1 MRDNFK
7 TFLVLFALMLLP
19 NMAWAQTITVAGS
32 GPDENGN
39 FSTGITSGSVTFD
52 ATTNTLTLN
61 NAHVNGTISSDILNL
76 NVSLVGV
83 SVFHVTTDEFTYL
96 FNNTNGTATG
106 TLTFSGNIG
115 AALIAIGSQKQNWLD
130 LSHGYDEAYDPNEPA
145 AWVNKSSRGENT
157 GDYPVI
163 KVSKPYLKCGSY
175 EFDDSYNDDTYD
187 QKLGNVGF
195 NPSTKTLTLS
205 GANIDEKIIWK
216 KSAGDLTINF
226 SGANSIVRGDS
237 ATLIT
242 SESNMATLTFTKSG
256 EGTASLTLQ
265 HSDQG
270 ANAPSIISGF
280 GSIDYTTAGLNIS
293 SSSPIEAEYK
303 SKNIDQGVTLK
314 SLVNTSDNDRCIH
327 SATITSAT
335 LYPLWIGD
343 KQVTSENADNIEPT
357 TKTSGTASFTAGTTN
372 ILTLDGFKMSI
383 EEDNQPAIIS
393 GLSNLTI
400 LLKGDNYTAGNNINF
415 TGSGGYVVSS
425 TDPNAT
431 LTFKADETYSQLAI
445 ARGSTGGYTGSP
457 SDGFDRT
464 NYENGLMWIAHGTT
478 TQSIIN
484 PVPEIYMDRISIP
497 QYKAGMSLVYS
508 IDYANETTQDIT
520 DATYDAGESLNIDI
534 NEPCT
539 ITAHVEY
546 GSLSS
551 TIAKAKYYEIKD
563 KTIVWSNDYATG
575 TTDFSASSLECT
587 PAIQEGDG
595 VELIV
600 SGSSHE
606 DVIEITRDEN
616 SNPTGT
622 KIKGLGATT
631 IDINFGGQGDG
642 FTVLN
647 EAGQATVSIVPPA
660 PTIAKDDT
668 KDYLDTDYITITQT
682 TITGAYIK
690 YTWEEGANAPWSDYV
705 ATTGVLAQTGT
716 LRAKVRYY
724 FTNDVYVE
732 SAEATSVAFTVKT
745 DISGYFVNGL
755 PESTSYTGSAI
766 VLPDFT
772 VKETATANTSLI
784 AGTDYTVSYKK
795 VGEGDVLTDETTMED
810 VGYYKIVITGAGNY
824 GGSITVDFE
833 ITKADAGLKFYKEE
847 DGKVVQVTTASATY
861 GTAFEAPSLDNPQNL
876 SITYRSKV
884 NNDIDGEDSEV
895 ATIDATTGVIT
906 INRPGEAYIFASTTG
921 NDNYA
926 AATVSYTLT
935 VNKGS
940 LGSVTIA
947 PIADQEYTGSEI
959 TPDLE
964 VTTPDGT
971 AIDVSTGDYDIL
983 YDNNISAGEATIT
996 VAAKNSNKYFYEGSS
1011 KQATFTITQLDIS
1024 NATVTLDNTTLIYNG
1039 SVQTVNVTTV
1049 SVGDIEV
1056 PIDCYE
1062 VSGNTGTEIGD
1073 YTLTVTAKTMDSS
1086 GNPIKNNFTGSAEKD
1101 WKIKYRTVTADE
1113 LGLSDNQT
1121 YATYFN
1127 NTENLELPDGIV
1139 AYIIT
1144 GVSGTTVTT
1153 KRISYIPKD
1162 VAVLVESGTST
1173 EDAVDVATDNQ
1184 LQGTAAAKDVST
1196 ITGGAVYVL
1205 YKSEFVKTTTGTIP
1219 ANRCYLVVSGGAGA
1233 RSLSISHGE
1242 GNGTG
1247 IKDVMLEEDGTEK
1260 WYDLQGRRINQP
1272 TKPGL
1277 YILNGKKTTI
1287 KKQ

>member
-19 NMAWAQTITVAGS
+19 NMAWAQTLYNIEVEKNGVSYQINSSNYSNVLNDDGGTVTYDDGTSTLTLNGASLSKITSGLEALTIVVNGESAVGYIDTNTAINVDKTLTISKGS
-32 GPDENGN
+32 EFSSSLYLYDDQGHSVIEGFKSVSLNGFYAESDIPCVYSTSN
-39 FSTGITSGSVTFD
+39 KRYETADAAILGTLAFTTTQRYPLWVTRMQSSGSDTYQVSDDNKTHILGTGITSVQFD
-52 ATTNTLTLN
+52 GTNTLTLLAN
-61 NAHVNGTISSDILNL
+61 EEIVY
-76 NVSLVGV
+76 
-83 SVFHVTTDEFTYL
+83 VTSGLD
-96 FNNTNGTATG
+96 A
-106 TLTFSGNIG
+106 LT
-115 AALIAIGSQKQNWLD
+115 IAINGSCQ
-130 LSHGYDEAYDPNEPA
+130 LSSF
-145 AWVNKSSRGENT
+145 NK
-157 GDYPVI
+157 
-163 KVSKPYLKCGSY
+163 
-175 EFDDSYNDDTYD
+175 NDDT
-187 QKLGNVGF
+187 
-195 NPSTKTLTLS
+195 P
-205 GANIDEKIIWK
+205 A
-216 KSAGDLTINF
+216 
-226 SGANSIVRGDS
+226 
-237 ATLIT
+237 IT
-242 SESNMATLTFTKSG
+242 SVNPD
-256 EGTASLTLQ
+256 ASLTIALAEGAT
-265 HSDQG
+265 SGDLALRSAQG
-270 ANAPSIISGF
+270 KAISGF
-280 GSIDYTTAGLNIS
+280 KSLTHTGLLNLTDGASYSTENLQWSDKEAAFASELKKPTIEINYGSKYFKVKNPNAGGYGGSLRRKTVRMTSVGKVEDDEESIADGNSQDYNNNVAIWKYWVKANDYDSDPIYVCRLGLEDVEVTYGDTSIPTPSMLPESIDGVSLSYSTEGYSSDVAEVVNGAITIKSTGRQPIDAAFSNIPTDYTFLTDVENGTPKATYSLMVKPQKPTLSLAAGTYVGAQTVEVGNIS
-293 SSSPIEAEYK
+293 P
-303 SKNIDQGVTLK
+303 G
-314 SLVNTSDNDRCIH
+314 
-327 SATITSAT
+327 AT
-335 LYPLWIGD
+335 
-343 KQVTSENADNIEPT
+343 
-357 TKTSGTASFTAGTTN
+357 
-372 ILTLDGFKMSI
+372 
-383 EEDNQPAIIS
+383 
-393 GLSNLTI
+393 
-400 LLKGDNYTAGNNINF
+400 
-415 TGSGGYVVSS
+415 
-425 TDPNAT
+425 
-431 LTFKADETYSQLAI
+431 
-445 ARGSTGGYTGSP
+445 
-457 SDGFDRT
+457 
-464 NYENGLMWIAHGTT
+464 
-478 TQSIIN
+478 
-484 PVPEIYMDRISIP
+484 
-497 QYKAGMSLVYS
+497 
-508 IDYANETTQDIT
+508 
-520 DATYDAGESLNIDI
+520 
-534 NEPCT
+534 
-539 ITAHVEY
+539 
-546 GSLSS
+546 
-551 TIAKAKYYEIKD
+551 AKYYTYE
-563 KTIVWSNDYATG
+563 G
-575 TTDFSASSLECT
+575 TTAPANPSVSVVPDNNKIEIASSKTLVVYSET
-587 PAIQEGDG
+587 EYDLGDNNG
-595 VELIV
+595 YGYLTSETE
-600 SGSSHE
+600 S
-606 DVIEITRDEN
+606 
-616 SNPTGT
+616 
-622 KIKGLGATT
+622 ATYT
-631 IDINFGGQGDG
+631 IRINISD

-647 EAGQATVSIVPPA
+647 
-660 PTIAKDDT
+660 K
-668 KDYLDTDYITITQT
+668 
-682 TITGAYIK
+682 
-690 YTWEEGANAPWSDYV
+690 
-705 ATTGVLAQTGT
+705 
-716 LRAKVRYY
+716 
-724 FTNDVYVE
+724 
-732 SAEATSVAFTVKT
+732 EATAAFEATAT
-745 DISGYFVNGL
+745 
-755 PESTSYTGSAI
+755 YTGSAI
-766 VLPDFT
+766 VPEFT
-772 VKETATANTSLI
+772 VEDKKGTSLT

-833 ITKADAGLKFYKEE
+833 ITQADAGLKFYKEE

-876 SITYRSKV
+876 SITYRSKI

-996 VAAKNSNKYFYEGSS
+996 VAAKNSNEYFYERPS